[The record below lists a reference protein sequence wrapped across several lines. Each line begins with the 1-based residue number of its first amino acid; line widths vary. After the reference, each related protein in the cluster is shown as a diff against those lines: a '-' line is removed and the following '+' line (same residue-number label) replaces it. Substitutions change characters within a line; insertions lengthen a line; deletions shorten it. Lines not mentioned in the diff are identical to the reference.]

1 MGLVAAVD
9 DDVEGDI
16 PGLDTAMDVVVVLVV
31 VVLGVEEKVLELD
44 AEEFSSALLRA

>member
-1 MGLVAAVD
+1 MGLVARN
-9 DDVEGDI
+9 I

>member
-31 VVLGVEEKVLELD
+31 LGVEEVVLEVD
-44 AEEFSSALLRA
+44 AEKFSSALMRA